1 MKTKVEILNELS
13 RLESKLQIEL
23 ELYKNMNQIDMQ
35 SGCGNSALKAIN
47 KTKGQIKA
55 LKWVLNNEQQKQ

>member
-1 MKTKVEILNELS
+1 MKSKDEILNELS
-13 RLESKLQIEL
+13 RLKSKLMTEL

-47 KTKGQIKA
+47 KTKGQINA
-55 LKWVLNNEQQKQ
+55 LKWVLNQE

>member
-1 MKTKVEILNELS
+1 MNKMKVEKEIVDELS

-23 ELYKNMNQIDMQ
+23 ELYRSMNQIDMQ

-47 KTKGQIKA
+47 KTKGQMKA
-55 LKWVLNNEQQKQ
+55 LKWVLNINE